1 VNEPL
6 VTERE
11 MIQAL
16 VSGAVAFVL
25 ALALGGPIVR
35 YLRAQKAGKQISEY
49 QPESHQKKA
58 GTPTFG
64 GIIIWVPTAIVTAVA
79 VAWWEHQSILLP
91 LGMIAVTGAAGFIDD
106 MGTLQGRRQRGLSW
120 RFKILFLV
128 VLGLLAGVVLYEYIE
143 VESINVPWAGSWEL
157 GPAYVPLAALVVV
170 ATTTSVAITD
180 GLDALAGGTT
190 LIAFIA
196 YGIIAFIQGQEFVA
210 TFAFIIAGSNLGYV
224 WYNAHPALV
233 IMGDTGALALGSSLA
248 VIALMTGQWLLLPV
262 IGIVFV
268 LNAVSNVIQITYF
281 RMTGGK
287 RFFKRAP
294 LHHHLEES
302 GWAETQVVTRAWIV
316 SIVAA
321 LAGVALALAVPE

>member
-1 VNEPL
+1 MNAPPI
-6 VTERE
+6 TDNE
-11 MIQAL
+11 MIWAL
-16 VSGAVAFVL
+16 FSGAIAFVL
-25 ALALGGPIVR
+25 SLSLGRPIVKL
-35 YLRAQKAGKQISEY
+35 LRARKAGKQISEY

-64 GIIIWVPTAIVTAVA
+64 GIIIWLPTAIVTAVA
-79 VAWWEHQSILLP
+79 VQWWDHQSILLP
-91 LGMIAVTGAAGFIDD
+91 LAMIGITGAAGFIDD
-106 MGTLQGRRQRGLSW
+106 MGTLQGRRQAGLSW
-120 RFKILFLV
+120 RFKLAFLV
-128 VLGLLAGVVLYEYIE
+128 VLGLFAGVVLYRYIE
-143 VESINVPWAGSWEL
+143 VESIHVPWAGSWAL
-157 GPAYVPLAALVVV
+157 GPAYILLAALVVV
-170 ATTTSVAITD
+170 ATTTAVAITD

-248 VIALMTGQWLLLPV
+248 IVALMTGQWLLLPV
-262 IGIVFV
+262 IGIIFV
-268 LNAVSNVIQITYF
+268 LEAISNIIQIGYF
-281 RMTGGK
+281 RLTGGK
-287 RFFKRAP
+287 RFFRRAP
-294 LHHHLEES
+294 LHHHFEEI

-321 LAGVALALAVPE
+321 MVGVALALAVPE

>member
-1 VNEPL
+1 MNAPPI
-6 VTERE
+6 TDNE
-11 MIQAL
+11 MIWAL
-16 VSGAVAFVL
+16 FSGAIAFVL
-25 ALALGGPIVR
+25 SLSLGRPIVKL
-35 YLRAQKAGKQISEY
+35 LRARKAGKQISEY

-64 GIIIWVPTAIVTAVA
+64 GIIIWLPTAIVTAVA
-79 VAWWEHQSILLP
+79 VEWWDHQSILLP
-91 LGMIAVTGAAGFIDD
+91 LAMIGITGAAGFIDD
-106 MGTLQGRRQRGLSW
+106 MGTLQGRRQAGLSW
-120 RFKILFLV
+120 RFKLAFLV
-128 VLGLLAGVVLYEYIE
+128 VLGLFAGVVLYRYIE
-143 VESINVPWAGSWEL
+143 VESIHVPWAGSWAL
-157 GPAYVPLAALVVV
+157 GPAYILLAALVVV
-170 ATTTSVAITD
+170 ATTTAVAITD

-248 VIALMTGQWLLLPV
+248 VVALMTGQWLLLPV
-262 IGIVFV
+262 IGIIFV
-268 LNAVSNVIQITYF
+268 LEAVSNIIQIGYF
-281 RMTGGK
+281 RLTGGK
-287 RFFKRAP
+287 RFFRRAP
-294 LHHHLEES
+294 LHHHFEEI

-321 LAGVALALAVPE
+321 MVGVALALAVPE